1 MSLKKIIIK
10 TSWVINDTE
19 KINKEIFKYID
30 IIQIP
35 CNSLKEDNFNYIYWN
50 NKAFIKYKIFLA
62 FLEENKISEK
72 LFFHTVIL
80 KNNYLDIPEILLFL
94 HSKFFIRK
102 LFLIYPIKP
111 YNEIKW
117 YYWITVTRKEIKN
130 LYKEFIDKWVFE
142 LINFDKTIKYYEENN
157 F

>member
-1 MSLKKIIIK
+1 MKKIIIK
-10 TSWVINDTE
+10 TSGVINDTE

-35 CNSLKEDNFNYIYWN
+35 CNSLKEDNFNYIYGN

-80 KNNYLDIPEILLFL
+80 KYNYLDIPEI
-94 HSKFFIRK
+94 
-102 LFLIYPIKP
+102 
-111 YNEIKW
+111 
-117 YYWITVTRKEIKN
+117 
-130 LYKEFIDKWVFE
+130 
-142 LINFDKTIKYYEENN
+142 
-157 F
+157 